1 MDHIETRDIPAIR
14 LSLPLSYQQ
23 EIFREAYNDDAFF
36 IIAKGLGVQHI
47 VANLLHVYDAVG
59 RNLVI
64 LVGATESD
72 NTQLGE
78 VLAEKAAVSRAHDA
92 RGLAVVNTDVTNVGT
107 RQRMYARG
115 GVFTVTSRILVV
127 DLLTGLLDP
136 TQISGLVIVH
146 AEKVTATSLEAFV
159 IRIYRQKNRSGF
171 IKAFSENPDALS
183 SGFSP
188 LATIMRNLFIQ
199 KSSLWPRYHIRVAQS
214 LEVRKADV
222 IELEV
227 SMTSAM
233 QAIQNAALQCIE
245 ISISELRKGNIGLDI
260 EDWSVDSA
268 LHRTFDVLIRRQ
280 LDPVWHRVSSR
291 TRQIASDLTT
301 LRTILLNLLSLD
313 AISFYQYLETI
324 LASHAPKINTTSHT
338 QPHWLFLDAAEI
350 LFSTARRRVYNGEFP
365 KRSGLANVHDMDL
378 VLEEQPKWNV
388 LLNILDEIS
397 RTRQSAV
404 KQNRG
409 GPTLIMCHDRQTCV
423 QIAEYL
429 QSNAATSSSVEGS
442 RDNIQP
448 SRFMARK
455 LFAFQAWK
463 NDFNIFRSSNTIR
476 ENQPQSTESRSVS
489 LARKAPANKR
499 RRVRGAAQFATIV
512 RNQPTSYFSEV
523 DTNDINSTGSRM
535 INDFEEQPDMQSS
548 EPSDYSEREFKM
560 HDVDEAIVI
569 HPYGTDSDDSLLE
582 ELKPRNV
589 IMYNPNA
596 AFIRRIEVFQSS
608 NEKGDDMRVYFMY
621 YGGSV
626 EEQTY
631 LSRVRKEKD
640 IFTQLIRQKANM
652 AITITNDSHLIS
664 DAQEQFLRTLNT
676 RIAGGGRLVATAES
690 PRVIV
695 DVREFRSSLPS
706 LLHGKSIT
714 IVPCTLTVG
723 DYILT
728 PAICIERKSI
738 KDLISSFKDG
748 RLYSQVEAMHAGY
761 QEPVLLIE
769 FDQDKSF
776 NLEPFLDLNAA
787 VSSTQSDLQAKLVLL
802 TLHFPKLRIIWS
814 SSPYQTAEIFEDL
827 KRSQQEPDPIKAISI
842 GLGDGDD
849 GSSIYAALPTEMLKM
864 IPGINDKNYRNILLE
879 IDNILELSNAREGE
893 LIQLL
898 GQEAGR
904 RAYKFLNS
912 NIYRQDFGD

>member
-1 MDHIETRDIPAIR
+1 MDHTHTHDIPAIR
-14 LSLPLSYQQ
+14 LSLPLPYQQ

-36 IIAKGLGVQHI
+36 IIARGLGVQQI
-47 VANLLHVYDAVG
+47 VANLLHAYDTVG
-59 RNLVI
+59 RSLVI

-78 VLAEKAAVSRAHDA
+78 ELAEKAAISRAYDA
-92 RGLAVVNTDVTNVGT
+92 RGLIVVNTDVTNVGS

-136 TQISGLVIVH
+136 TKVSGLVILH
-146 AEKVTATSLEAFV
+146 AEKVTATSLEAFI

-188 LATIMRNLFIQ
+188 LSTIMRNLFIQ
-199 KSSLWPRYHIRVAQS
+199 KSSMWPRYHIRVAQS
-214 LEVRKADV
+214 LEVRKAEV

-227 SMTSAM
+227 GMTPAM
-233 QAIQNAALQCIE
+233 QSIQNALLQCIE

-268 LHRTFDVLIRRQ
+268 LHRSFDVLIRKQ
-280 LDPVWHRVSSR
+280 LEPVWHRISSR

-301 LRTILLNLLSLD
+301 FRTILLGLLSLD
-313 AISFYQYLETI
+313 AVSFHQYLETI
-324 LASHAPKINTTSHT
+324 LASHAPKTNTTSHT
-338 QPHWLFLDAAEI
+338 QPPWLFLDAAET
-350 LFSTARRRVYNGEFP
+350 LFSTARRRVFRGEFP
-365 KRSGLANVHDMDL
+365 KRSVPIDIADIDL
-378 VLEEQPKWNV
+378 VLEEQPKWCV
-388 LLNILDEIS
+388 LSNILDEIS
-397 RTRQSAV
+397 RTRQSISS
-404 KQNRG
+404 QNRG

-429 QSNAATSSSVEGS
+429 EANVSTSSLLDESH
-442 RDNIQP
+442 P
-448 SRFMARK
+448 SRFMTRK
-455 LFAFQAWK
+455 FLAFQAWK
-463 NDFNIFRSSNTIR
+463 NDFNLFHSSNAIR
-476 ENQPQSTESRSVS
+476 ENQHQPVDSKNVT

-499 RRVRGAAQFATIV
+499 RRVRGTAQFATTV
-512 RNQPTSYFSEV
+512 RDQSISYFSESK
-523 DTNDINSTGSRM
+523 TNEANPTKFQMLD
-535 INDFEEQPDMQSS
+535 DFEEQLDTQTPESLG
-548 EPSDYSEREFKM
+548 YSEREFKM
-560 HDVDEAIVI
+560 HDVDETIVI
-569 HPYGTDSDDSLLE
+569 YPYGTDSDDSLLE

-608 NEKGDDMRVYFMY
+608 NEKSNDTRVYFMY

-631 LSRVRKEKD
+631 LSQVRKEKD
-640 IFTQLIRQKANM
+640 TFTQLIRQKANM
-652 AITITNDSHLIS
+652 AITLTSDSNLIS
-664 DAQEQFLRTLNT
+664 DPQEQFLRTLNT
-676 RIAGGGRLVATAES
+676 RIAGGGRLVATTEP
-690 PRVIV
+690 PRVVV

-728 PAICIERKSI
+728 PTICVERKSI

-748 RLYSQVEAMHAGY
+748 RLYSQVEAMQAGY

-776 NLEPFLDLNAA
+776 NLEPFLDLNTV

-827 KRSQQEPDPIKAISI
+827 KKGHQEPDPIKAISV

-849 GSSIYAALPTEMLKM
+849 ASSIYATLPTV
-864 IPGINDKNYRNILLE
+864 RW
-879 IDNILELSNAREGE
+879 S
-893 LIQLL
+893 
-898 GQEAGR
+898 
-904 RAYKFLNS
+904 
-912 NIYRQDFGD
+912 